1 MEQTAEAKVKP
12 GHRMPGHKKNRTPL
26 WKQPKWCLFFVL
38 SLILSGC
45 LVVIMPQP
53 QMMKKSMSRQ
63 NQAEQAMPVPK
74 QQAPVLN
81 AQSGPEIQAG
91 SPAAE
96 KDHAGTGKTD
106 QKAGH
111 AKKHAGM
118 AQETALDKILYRLHV
133 FGRLFFFVGLGAL
146 LGAVVDGR
154 GWYRFFAGSLGR
166 LARMARM
173 PAIVSMA
180 APVALTSAPAA
191 DSMLVASH
199 NKGELSSATLIA
211 GGMLNSFLAHFS
223 HTMRIFYPVVAA
235 IGLPGVLFFLIQF
248 GGMSAFILAVLL
260 WHRVTMAKK
269 QNLPGGEYTEE
280 ESLAAKILP
289 WKETLQK
296 GFVRAGNLLFRLV
309 CISLPLL
316 LLMEYCLNSGMLD
329 FWDKLVPEAVSS
341 LIPEQLLTIL
351 AAQLSGLV
359 QSSAICAGL
368 KAQGL
373 ISDAQILLAML
384 LASAVTNPLRTL
396 RRNLPTALAIF
407 PARTALAI
415 VLSMQI
421 VRFIIMMAA
430 SVIVLIW
437 MQAHI

>member
-1 MEQTAEAKVKP
+1 MEQTAEAKKK
-12 GHRMPGHKKNRTPL
+12 PGHKKRRTPL
-26 WKQPKWCLFFVL
+26 WKQPKWCLFLVF
-38 SLILSGC
+38 SLILSAW
-45 LVVIMPQP
+45 LVVIMPEP
-53 QMMKKSMSRQ
+53 HMMKKGMNRQ
-63 NQAEQAMPVPK
+63 DQAQHEQSVPLPG
-74 QQAPVLN
+74 QRNLH
-81 AQSGPEIQAG
+81 AQETPGIQAG
-91 SPAAE
+91 SPAPE
-96 KDHAGTGKTD
+96 SSPKGMHGP
-106 QKAGH
+106 KAGKS
-111 AKKHAGM
+111 KKHAGM
-118 AQETALDKILYRLHV
+118 TQASAMDKILYRLHV

-316 LLMEYCLNSGMLD
+316 LLMEWCLNSGMLD

-421 VRFIIMMAA
+421 VRFFIMMAA
-430 SVIVLIW
+430 SVIVLLW

>member
-1 MEQTAEAKVKP
+1 MEQTAKANIK
-12 GHRMPGHKKNRTPL
+12 PGHKKRRTPL
-26 WKQPKWCLFFVL
+26 WKQPKWCLFFAF
-38 SLILSGC
+38 SLILSAW
-45 LVVIMPQP
+45 LVVIMPEP
-53 QMMKKSMSRQ
+53 HMMKKSMSRQ
-63 NQAEQAMPVPK
+63 EQAQQSMPVPR
-74 QQAPVLN
+74 QDSGLHTQEAPGI
-81 AQSGPEIQAG
+81 QSG

-96 KDHAGTGKTD
+96 SSPSEKGAPGK
-106 QKAGH
+106 KAGKS
-111 AKKHAGM
+111 KKHADM
-118 AQETALDKILYRLHV
+118 TQASAMDKILYRLHV

-235 IGLPGVLFFLIQF
+235 IGLPGVLFFIIQF

-269 QNLPGGEYTEE
+269 QDEPGGDYAGEG
-280 ESLAAKILP
+280 SLAATILS

-316 LLMEYCLNSGMLD
+316 LLMEWCLNSGMLD

-407 PARTALAI
+407 PARAALAI

-421 VRFIIMMAA
+421 VRFFIMMAA
-430 SVIVLIW
+430 SVIVLLW
-437 MQAHI
+437 MQAQI

>member
-1 MEQTAEAKVKP
+1 MEQTAEAKIK
-12 GHRMPGHKKNRTPL
+12 PGHKKRRTPL
-26 WKQPKWCLFFVL
+26 WKQPKWCLFLVFSLLL
-38 SLILSGC
+38 SAW
-45 LVVIMPQP
+45 LVVIMPEP
-53 QMMKKSMSRQ
+53 HMMKKSMSRQ
-63 NQAEQAMPVPK
+63 DQAQQEQSVPLPK
-74 QQAPVLN
+74 QRDLHAGEAPVIQEGSHAAEHSPAEKSTQAP
-81 AQSGPEIQAG
+81 
-91 SPAAE
+91 
-96 KDHAGTGKTD
+96 KTGKS
-106 QKAGH
+106 
-111 AKKHAGM
+111 KHAGM
-118 AQETALDKILYRLHV
+118 TQASALDKILYRLHV

-166 LARMARM
+166 LARLARM

-180 APVALTSAPAA
+180 APVALTSAPGA

-235 IGLPGVLFFLIQF
+235 IGLPGVLFFIIQF

-269 QNLPGGEYTEE
+269 LDLPGGDYARE
-280 ESLAAKILP
+280 ESLTATILP

-309 CISLPLL
+309 CISLPML
-316 LLMEYCLNSGMLD
+316 LLMEWCLNSGMLD

-384 LASAVTNPLRTL
+384 LGSAVTNPLRTL

-407 PARTALAI
+407 PARAAVAI

-421 VRFIIMMAA
+421 MRFFIMMAA
-430 SVIVLIW
+430 SVIVLLW

>member
-1 MEQTAEAKVKP
+1 MEQTAEAKIK
-12 GHRMPGHKKNRTPL
+12 PGHKKRGTPL
-26 WKQPKWCLFFVL
+26 WKQPKWCLFLAFSLLL
-38 SLILSGC
+38 SAW
-45 LVVIMPQP
+45 LVVIMPEP
-53 QMMKKSMSRQ
+53 HMMKKGMSRQ
-63 NQAEQAMPVPK
+63 DQAQQEQSVPLPG
-74 QQAPVLN
+74 QRDHH
-81 AQSGPEIQAG
+81 AQETPGIQAG
-91 SPAAE
+91 SPASESNPSE
-96 KDHAGTGKTD
+96 KGAHGK
-106 QKAGH
+106 KAG
-111 AKKHAGM
+111 KSQKHAGM
-118 AQETALDKILYRLHV
+118 TQASALDKILHRLHV

-260 WHRVTMAKK
+260 WHRVTMAQK
-269 QNLPGGEYTEE
+269 QDLPGGEYAGE
-280 ESLAAKILP
+280 ESLACTILP

-316 LLMEYCLNSGMLD
+316 LLMEWCLNSGMLD
-329 FWDKLVPEAVSS
+329 FWDRLVPEAVSS

-421 VRFIIMMAA
+421 VRFFIMMAA
-430 SVIVLIW
+430 SVLVLLW
-437 MQAHI
+437 MQAQI